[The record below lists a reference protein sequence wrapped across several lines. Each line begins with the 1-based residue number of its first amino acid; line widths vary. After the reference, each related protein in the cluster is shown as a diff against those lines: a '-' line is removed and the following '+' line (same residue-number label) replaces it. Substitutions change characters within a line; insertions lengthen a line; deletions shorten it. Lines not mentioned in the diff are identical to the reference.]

1 MWIVENSSPVTGEL
15 NISNT
20 RKRAKKNPTY
30 DFSAFYTT
38 IPHNLLTKI
47 LSRIIY
53 FVFKSKVRSK
63 IGFSVTSIYWTSKGL
78 DKRYFAK

>member
-53 FVFKSKVRSK
+53 LFLNQKFAVKLDFQQRLY
-63 IGFSVTSIYWTSKGL
+63 IGLPK
-78 DKRYFAK
+78 A